1 MNLKDESE
9 MAVKRKPT
17 AAEKPDARDSGGIRL
32 DLEHRSFYRLSLL
45 ATKIN
50 RAIAN
55 AYVKNIGR
63 PANAWKVVT
72 VLGGFGAMS
81 ASQIHSHTTLEMDKV
96 TRIVD
101 SLVEQGIATREQDK
115 TDRRRVTVALSAK
128 GKKVNSQLEEMIVAM
143 EYEFMVILNRGERD
157 ALYDFLDRLQSR
169 ADQVF
174 GGKRRWGSFS

>member
-1 MNLKDESE
+1 
-9 MAVKRKPT
+9 MAVRQKQSLVEKRET
-17 AAEKPDARDSGGIRL
+17 RDEGGIRL

-45 ATKIN
+45 ATQIN

-72 VLGGFGAMS
+72 VLGGFGPMS
-81 ASQIHSHTTLEMDKV
+81 ASQIHAHTTLEMDKV

-101 SLVEQGIATREQDK
+101 NLVEQGIATREQDK
-115 TDRRRVTVALSAK
+115 ADRRRVTVALSAR
-128 GKKVNSQLEEMIVAM
+128 GKKVNAQLEEMITAM
-143 EYEFMVILNRGERD
+143 EYEFMVILNRGERE

-174 GGKRRWGSFS
+174 GSKRRWGSFA

>member
-1 MNLKDESE
+1 
-9 MAVKRKPT
+9 MAVKRKPPLI
-17 AAEKPDARDSGGIRL
+17 EKRSTPDHAGIRL

-45 ATKIN
+45 ATQIN

-72 VLGGFGAMS
+72 VLGGFGPMS

-101 SLVEQGIATREQDK
+101 SLVEQGLATRDQDK

-128 GKKVNSQLEEMIVAM
+128 GKKVNAQLEEMIVAM
-143 EYEFMVILNRGERD
+143 EYEFMVILNRGERE

-174 GGKRRWGSFS
+174 GGKRRWGGFA